1 MKQDFF
7 NFSRF
12 RNVVAK
18 DLRDNRKKY
27 LLSLSML
34 FGVLIV
40 FTVIN
45 CVNYADYSFAD
56 ELPLFYI
63 TLFVGGAVWASV
75 SFSYM
80 DSRAGRIAA
89 LMTPASTFEKFA
101 WRWIVAVPMF
111 IVAYLITI
119 FVADRLRVAITPDA
133 VTEMESNPNMGFYIV
148 GYFFIQSVFFLGS
161 IVWRKLSVLK
171 TFAAG
176 LIIWG
181 LLFGLASL
189 MIDLFLSD
197 MYCSTFRVSR
207 SPVVITV
214 IWAFT
219 LAVYY
224 GAYLRLKDTEIIN
237 RW

>member
-1 MKQDFF
+1 MRQDFF

-27 LLSLSML
+27 LLSLALL

-56 ELPLFYI
+56 ELPLFYV
-63 TLFVGGAVWASV
+63 TLFGGGAVWASV
-75 SFSYM
+75 SFSDM

-101 WRWIVAVPMF
+101 WRWIVAVPLF
-111 IVAYLITI
+111 IVASLIAI
-119 FVADRLRVAITPDA
+119 FVADRLRVAITPNA
-133 VTEMESNPNMGFYIV
+133 VTDIETEPNTGFIIA

-161 IVWRKLSVLK
+161 IVWRKMSAIK
-171 TFAAG
+171 TFVAG
-176 LIIWG
+176 SIIWG

-189 MIDLFLSD
+189 MIDLFLPDTYS
-197 MYCSTFRVSR
+197 STFRISQ
-207 SPVVITV
+207 SPVVLTV

-219 LAVYY
+219 FAVYY
-224 GAYLRLKDTEIIN
+224 GAYLRLKDIEIIN